1 MFVNLRKDSMNVE
14 EDEDLS
20 WNINNVGKNCNGI
33 ILRNMLIKWKENFY
47 KKEFIF
53 EINELFW

>member
-1 MFVNLRKDSMNVE
+1 MFVNLRKDSMSVE

-33 ILRNMLIKWKENFY
+33 ILRNMLIK
-47 KKEFIF
+47 
-53 EINELFW
+53 